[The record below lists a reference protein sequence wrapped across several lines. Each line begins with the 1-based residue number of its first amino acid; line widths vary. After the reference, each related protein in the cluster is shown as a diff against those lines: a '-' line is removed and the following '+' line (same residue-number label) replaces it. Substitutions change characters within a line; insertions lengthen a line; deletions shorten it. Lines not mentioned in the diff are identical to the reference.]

1 VLPLPFPLIYS
12 PAYDL
17 NLGTHVFPSRKC
29 ALIHHRLLGDGI
41 VVESDF
47 IAPEPAANTDLV
59 LVHEEQWIHRLF
71 GGTISLAEALRLE
84 IPVSEQTLNAV
95 RMMTG
100 GTILAAHTAI
110 MNKTIAFN
118 LGGGF
123 HHAFAGHGEGFCAV
137 NDIAVAIRR
146 LQRDKLIERAMVIDC
161 DVHQGNGTAAI
172 FKDDDRVFTFSI
184 HQRNNYPATKPASDL
199 DIELDDNTC
208 DKEYLARL
216 QEGLDH
222 AFRRFTPDLILYVAG
237 ADPFME
243 DQLGGL
249 LLTMDGLRARD
260 QMVLDIPMPIAVV
273 LAGGYAFR
281 TEDTVTIHCNT
292 VKAAIQ
298 SVLRREF
305 AAGTPQA

>member
-29 ALIHHRLLGDGI
+29 ALIHHRLLGGGFA
-41 VVESDF
+41 VESDF
-47 IAPEPAANTDLV
+47 IAPDPATDADLL
-59 LVHEEQWIHRLF
+59 LVHEEQWIRRLF
-71 GGTISLAEALRLE
+71 DGTISLAEALRLE
-84 IPVSEQTLNAV
+84 IPVSAQTLNAV
-95 RMMTG
+95 RLMTG
-100 GTILAAHTAI
+100 GTILAARSAVQ
-110 MNKTIAFN
+110 NKGIGFN

-146 LQRDKLIERAMVIDC
+146 LQHDNLIERAMVIDC

-172 FKDDDRVFTFSI
+172 FQGDDRVFTLSI
-184 HQRNNYPATKPASDL
+184 HQRNNYPAIKPLSDI

-208 DKEYLARL
+208 DSEYLARL
-216 QEGLDH
+216 RLGLDH
-222 AFRRFTPDLILYVAG
+222 AFQRFTPELILYVAG

-249 LLTMDGLRARD
+249 LLTIDGLHARD
-260 QMVLDIPMPIAVV
+260 QLVFDIAKPIAVV

-292 VKAAIQ
+292 VKAAVQ
-298 SVLRREF
+298 SMRIRES
-305 AAGTPQA
+305 AAGTRQA